1 MKMGFAAGLLFCFA
15 CETERAPKPELPDSA
30 TVTSAAPTAAPA
42 PQAAPGL
49 SVESVQ
55 GAWGRQGESFA
66 WSIEGDSIL
75 FESDMMRYPFEVRG
89 DTLIIERDSSIGIQK
104 TRVLLLTAD
113 SMIIQ
118 DVLSESAET
127 LFRLR

>member
-1 MKMGFAAGLLFCFA
+1 
-15 CETERAPKPELPDSA
+15 
-30 TVTSAAPTAAPA
+30 V
-42 PQAAPGL
+42 PQAATGL

-55 GAWGRQGESFA
+55 GAWGRQGENFA

-75 FESDMMRYPFEVRG
+75 FESDMVRYPFEVRG
-89 DTLIIERDSSIGIQK
+89 DTLVIERDASIGTQK

-118 DVLSESAET
+118 DVISETTET

>member
-1 MKMGFAAGLLFCFA
+1 MRIVIASGLLLCLA
-15 CETERAPKPELPDSA
+15 CQNQTAPGPALPDTGTTAPVS
-30 TVTSAAPTAAPA
+30 SAADAGPRAT
-42 PQAAPGL
+42 PGL
-49 SVESVQ
+49 STESVQ

-89 DTLIIERDSSIGIQK
+89 DTLVIKRDSSIGIQK

-118 DVLSESAET
+118 DVLSETTET